1 MVKLLEDLYSKT
13 VSAVRVDG
21 EVTKWFRITVGVRQG
36 CNLSPYLFNIM
47 LEAMIRKARETL
59 EVGVRMNG
67 QIVNNLR
74 FADDIDLIAETI
86 EDLQGLQTK

>member
-21 EVTKWFRITVGVRQG
+21 EVTKWFRITVGVRHG

-86 EDLQGLQTK
+86 EDLQGLQAK